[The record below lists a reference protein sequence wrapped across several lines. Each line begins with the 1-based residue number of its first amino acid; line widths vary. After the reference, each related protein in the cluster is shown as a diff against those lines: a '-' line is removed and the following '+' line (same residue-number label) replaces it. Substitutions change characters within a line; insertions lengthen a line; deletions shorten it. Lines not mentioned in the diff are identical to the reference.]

1 MTEEINF
8 DIETF
13 SILKKP
19 PKTLFGIGNSR
30 LLETK
35 MVSIVGTRRPIS
47 YTKEQT
53 MRLSSSFASIGYT
66 VVSGAAMGVDALAHR
81 GALPNTIAVMANSL
95 DIIYPKVN
103 QKPISEI
110 YQKGL
115 ALSEYPDTTKATRY
129 SFVIRNR
136 LVVALGEVLI
146 ITEAD
151 LNSGTMRSAEIA
163 QELGKE
169 IFVLPHRLGESKG
182 TQKLLEDG
190 DAKLI
195 TDMDQFISRFGKV
208 QEIQNDEQAYF
219 KAIPTLQEAL
229 VRFGDKLYEYEL
241 EGKVEIKNLKVYW
254 CQK

>member
-1 MTEEINF
+1 MIDFEIPQ
-8 DIETF
+8 F

-19 PKTLFGIGNSR
+19 PKILFSVGKNS

-47 YTKEQT
+47 YTKELT
-53 MRLSSSFASIGYT
+53 LKLSSAFSSIGYT

-81 GALPNTIAVMANSL
+81 GAFPNTIAVMANSL

-103 QKPISEI
+103 QKLINDI
-110 YQKGL
+110 YLQGL
-115 ALSEYPDTTKATRY
+115 ALSEYPNTTKATRY

-136 LVVALGEVLI
+136 LVVALGEILI

-151 LNSGTMRSAEIA
+151 LDSGTMRSAQIA
-163 QELGKE
+163 KELGRE
-169 IFVLPHRLGESKG
+169 IFVLPHRLGQSLG

-195 TDMDQFISRFGKV
+195 TNIDTFVGQFGTV
-208 QEIQNDEQAYF
+208 LPLDEEQAF
-219 KAIPTLQEAL
+219 FQSTPTLQDAL
-229 VRFGDKLYEYEL
+229 ARFGDKIYEYEL
-241 EGKVEIKNLKVYW
+241 EGKIEIKNLKVYW
-254 CQK
+254 C

>member
-1 MTEEINF
+1 MIDFKITQ
-8 DIETF
+8 F

-19 PKTLFGIGNSR
+19 PKTIFSKGNSA

-53 MRLSSSFASIGYT
+53 LKLSSAFSSIGYT

-81 GALPNTIAVMANSL
+81 GAFPNTIAVMANSL

-103 QKPISEI
+103 QKLIEEI
-110 YQKGL
+110 YSKGL
-115 ALSEYPDTTKATRY
+115 ALSEYSSTTRATRY

-136 LVVALGEVLI
+136 LVVALGKVLI

-151 LNSGTMRSAEIA
+151 LDSGTMRSAQIA
-163 QELGKE
+163 KELGKQ
-169 IFVLPHRLGESKG
+169 IFVLPHRLGQSLG

-195 TDMDQFISRFGKV
+195 TNIDKFVGQFGIIKPLN
-208 QEIQNDEQAYF
+208 EEQAF
-219 KAIPTLQEAL
+219 FQSTPSLQDAL
-229 VRFGDKLYEYEL
+229 DRFGDKLYEYEL
-241 EGKVEIKNLKVYW
+241 EGKIEIKNLKVYW
-254 CQK
+254 C